1 MQDETLIEQFLDH
14 LWLAERLSHNTL
26 AAYRRDLQKISLQL
40 KKNNQSLSDCSRES
54 LSAAIFDNAQKNSS
68 KSRALSAAKRFF
80 AWRQEIDQNMP
91 NPTQHIHSIKKN
103 RHLPVIM
110 GENAIDALLAAPDT
124 STPLGLRDAALLEL
138 MYATGLRVSEAVSL
152 TLGEIDLN
160 VGVLHTVGKGNK
172 ERLVPLGEVAVEKL
186 ADYLKNARPNLLKG
200 VACDFVFVSQKKG
213 GITRQLAWQVVKR
226 YAQEVGIYQ
235 LSPHG
240 LRHAFATHLVN
251 HGADLRAVQML
262 LGHADISTT
271 QIYTHIATERLK
283 QIVHTHHPRG

>member
-26 AAYRRDLQKISLQL
+26 SAYRRDLCKISQRLTSR
-40 KKNNQSLSDCSRES
+40 NHSLTLCSAED
-54 LSAAIFDNAQKNSS
+54 LSAAIFDNNEKNAS
-68 KSRALSAAKRFF
+68 KSRALSAAKRFY
-80 AWRQEIDQNMP
+80 AWRQELGENK

-103 RHLPVIM
+103 IHLPTVI
-110 GENAIDALLAAPDT
+110 GESAIDALLAAPDS
-124 STPLGLRDAALLEL
+124 STPQGIRDTALLAL

-152 TLGEIDLN
+152 TLDEIDLN
-160 VGVLHTVGKGNK
+160 VGVIATVGKGNK
-172 ERLVPLGEVAVEKL
+172 ERLVPLGEVAIEKMQ
-186 ADYLKNARPNLLKG
+186 DYLNNAREELLKG

-213 GITRQLAWQVVKR
+213 GITRQLAWQIVKK

-283 QIVHTHHPRG
+283 HIVHTHHPRG

>member
-14 LWLAERLSHNTL
+14 LWLVERLSHNTL
-26 AAYRRDLQKISLQL
+26 AAYRQDLHKISGQL
-40 KKNNQSLSDCSRES
+40 KKSNQSLRDCSREN
-54 LSAAIFDNAQKNSS
+54 LSCAIFDNAQKNSS

-80 AWRQEIDQNMP
+80 AWLQEIDPNTP
-91 NPTQHIHSIKKN
+91 NPTQHIPSIKKN

-110 GENAIDALLAAPDT
+110 GETAIDALLAAPDT
-124 STPLGLRDAALLEL
+124 NTAIGLRDAALLEL

-152 TLGEIDLN
+152 TLSELDLRT
-160 VGVLHTVGKGNK
+160 GVLCTIGKGNK
-172 ERLVPLGEVAVEKL
+172 ERLVPLGEVAVDKML
-186 ADYLKNARPNLLKG
+186 DYLGNARPALLKG
-200 VACDFVFVSQKKG
+200 AACDFVFVSQKKC
-213 GITRQLAWQVVKR
+213 GITRQLAWQVVKK
-226 YAQEVGIYQ
+226 YAQQVGIFN

-271 QIYTHIATERLK
+271 QIYTHVATERLK
-283 QIVHTHHPRG
+283 HIVHTHHPRG

>member
-1 MQDETLIEQFLDH
+1 MDEKLIEQFLDH
-14 LWLAERLSHNTL
+14 LWLAERLSENTM
-26 AAYRRDLQKISLQL
+26 AAYRRDLQKISLKLQE
-40 KKNNQSLSDCSRES
+40 NNQSLCDCSHES
-54 LSAAIFDNAQKNSS
+54 LSAAIFDNEQKNSS

-80 AWRQEIDQNMP
+80 AWRQEMNQSEP

-110 GENAIDALLAAPDT
+110 GETAIDALLAAPDT

-152 TLGEIDLN
+152 SLGEIDLN

-172 ERLVPLGEVAVEKL
+172 ERLVPLGEVAVEKMQ
-186 ADYLKNARPNLLKG
+186 DYLSNGRRQVLKG
-200 VACDFVFVSQKKG
+200 AACDFVFVSQKKG
-213 GITRQLAWQVVKR
+213 GITRQLAWQVVKK
-226 YAQEVGIYQ
+226 YAQEVGIHQ

-283 QIVHTHHPRG
+283 HIVHTHHPRG